1 MCALPNLYGEH
12 FREIMQSLAQHSAVS
27 TGAMKVMGYIL
38 HMKWIFFFAP
48 SICNALRCRQ
58 KDLGCDSEVGVFA

>member
-27 TGAMKVMGYIL
+27 TGAMKVMGYVL
-38 HMKWIFFFAP
+38 HMKWIFFLHHQYAMP
-48 SICNALRCRQ
+48 Y
-58 KDLGCDSEVGVFA
+58 DVGRRTWGVTQR